1 MDADLA
7 SQEPFLN
14 CGNHAV
20 QELLGFGHVA
30 ARNTGDAG
38 DVFPYV
44 SARVVRQI

>member
-7 SQEPFLN
+7 SQEPFPN
-14 CGNHAV
+14 FGNHAV

-30 ARNTGDAG
+30 GRDTGDAG
-38 DVFPYV
+38 NVFPHV